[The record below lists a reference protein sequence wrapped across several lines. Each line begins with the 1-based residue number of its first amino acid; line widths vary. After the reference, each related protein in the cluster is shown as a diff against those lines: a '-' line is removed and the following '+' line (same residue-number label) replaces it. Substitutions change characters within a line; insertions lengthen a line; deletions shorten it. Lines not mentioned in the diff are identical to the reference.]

1 MNSDF
6 GSFRLRLS
14 LSMAL
19 VLALLLLSMVWIMRM
34 ELPMRHF
41 LPPSVTYAF
50 GWAQLLANF
59 AIAAVGVRTPQR
71 NAWLVYLGVSVLT
84 LVAFGSTPLVA
95 LWFIPGM
102 LKNFLG

>member
-6 GSFRLRLS
+6 GSFRLRPS

-34 ELPMRHF
+34 ELPLRHF
-41 LPPSVTYAF
+41 LSPSVTYAS
-50 GWAQLLANF
+50 GWAQLSANF

-71 NAWLVYLGVSVLT
+71 NTWLVYLGVSVLS
-84 LVAFGSTPLVA
+84 LVAFGSTPFVA
-95 LWFIPGM
+95 LWFVTGM
-102 LKNFLG
+102 LKSFLG